1 MKSVRLAIVDDSS
14 FVREGIVRLLSSEAR
29 IIIVGTAASGEEL
42 LENLDSWQPDC
53 VTLDLNMPGMDGL
66 ETLDRLMEHRAT
78 PVIILSTLSGEG
90 APLTLK
96 ALSKGAVDFIDK
108 EAYSLV
114 DFHALRSVLVEKIL
128 SVTQSTAEQ
137 EQEVT
142 TTAGVPASAERKPIS
157 PAEYDLVVIGASTG
171 GPSAI
176 ERVLTDIK
184 PGIPAPIIIAQHMP
198 ARFTSAFAER
208 LNWQLPM
215 RVREAGDHER
225 ISGGTVY
232 IAPGDLQLS
241 LERDGDN
248 LYASVYEPAKDAT
261 YHPSVD
267 ILFASAAEVL
277 GGRVVAA
284 LLTGMGDDGAEG
296 MARLARARAYTIAQD
311 QASCVVY
318 GMPRAAVS
326 LNAAREVLS
335 LNEVGT
341 RIRQLFG

>member
-1 MKSVRLAIVDDSS
+1 MKSARLAIVDDSS
-14 FVREGIVRLLSSEAR
+14 FVREGIVRLLSSEPR
-29 IIIVGTAASGEEL
+29 ITIVGTAASGEEL
-42 LENLDSWQPDC
+42 LENLDSWQPDI

-66 ETLDRLMEHRAT
+66 ETLDRVMEQRAT
-78 PVIILSTLSGEG
+78 PVIILSTHSGEG

-128 SVTQSTAEQ
+128 SVTQADTEQ
-137 EQEVT
+137 ANGNASVAT
-142 TTAGVPASAERKPIS
+142 TSAVQERKPIS

-184 PGIPAPIIIAQHMP
+184 PGIPAPIIVAQHMP

-225 ISGGTVY
+225 ITGGTVY

-241 LERDGDN
+241 LERDGEN
-248 LYASVYEPAKDAT
+248 LYANVYEPAKDAT
-261 YHPSVD
+261 YHPSVS
-267 ILFASAAEVL
+267 ILFSSAEQVL

-284 LLTGMGDDGAEG
+284 LLTGMGDDGADG
-296 MARLARARAYTIAQD
+296 MAKLARSRAYTIAQD
-311 QASCVVY
+311 QSSCVVY
-318 GMPRAAVS
+318 GMPRAAVA
-326 LNAAREVLS
+326 LNAAREVLPIDDI
-335 LNEVGT
+335 GA
-341 RIRQLFG
+341 RIKQLFA